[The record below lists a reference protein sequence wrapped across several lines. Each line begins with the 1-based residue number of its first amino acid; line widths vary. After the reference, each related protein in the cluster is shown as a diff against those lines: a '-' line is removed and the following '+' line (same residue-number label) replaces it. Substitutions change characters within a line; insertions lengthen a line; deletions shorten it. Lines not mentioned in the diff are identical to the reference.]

1 MIKIFYTPPGFGNI
15 TEFLFKEAISSA
27 GYGINNDY
35 SNILYLSPSPVNVK
49 EAQKTF
55 HNLQGGKCYI
65 PPETAT
71 ISQYCKRMYS
81 ASGDKRIID
90 AMLIP
95 LILSGISGKGIG
107 FSSAVG
113 ELISDLKLY
122 YPNLDIDS
130 LRIKFEGIFHEL
142 NIPESVSKVI
152 TDSLEIFGRYKQAGE
167 ENGFVD
173 SDDVI
178 NIVKP
183 DLGFPGLGPDRKYSL
198 LILDGFYDPTPAEKN
213 FLKSLIRCSDK
224 TFISVPYDNSFMALI
239 KGYMDFLKENFDVE
253 EICLNDTEKRRSGEA
268 EKQKPEEITASP
280 IHRIAGS
287 FVYYAYPGI
296 EEEVEG
302 IARNIKSLYVSGK
315 FKRLE
320 KIAIAFPDLNKY
332 SAMVERVFHRYG
344 IPCDISKRTPLG
356 KTGPFLDLL
365 SLLDSV
371 ADGYPRLKFSQFLS
385 SRYFGKIPG
394 SLKKWIPALSLQS
407 GIVSG
412 KDAWMD
418 FISYGSE
425 TVDISLMREK
435 ADIEKDM
442 KWIFEKLR
450 PLDDVK
456 KGAGLGT
463 YADLL
468 RRLLDDFG
476 FMSLSLEQSMAD
488 IRRTAGEALENISF
502 LGMLHPHPVSLHE
515 FINALSHIFNASYAD
530 SEGAGVRVMEISEIS
545 GLASEYVYAGGLTDG
560 DMPQRPGMDY
570 ILPDSV
576 KKRLGFLDLERYI
589 DKQRFDFYRLL
600 RSSANLHLSYPL
612 MDADDMFLPSSF
624 LYSGEEVRERVPG
637 IFSKEEYLVMEGG
650 ISFSGHIIEVSAV
663 NGRAS
668 AFLRVTDIDA
678 YRMCPRRFFIER
690 ILKLKPMSVKEY
702 ELEAATIGTII
713 HKIMERIIKEPF
725 KGIED
730 LRDRAESVIDESMK
744 DKRIDA
750 YWKKIVKDTFME
762 ILPDIYEMEIEI
774 RKDGY
779 VSTEVERTMVGEP
792 IKGIKL
798 KGKIDRFDKIGDS
811 VQIIDYKTGG
821 ASLNC
826 RQVLEGNEN
835 LQLFLY
841 AAMMKHQGYDVNR
854 VGIYSLKDIDI
865 KWCPPSKRGKGQE
878 VIDDYIIAAL
888 KFLEDAAAGIRKGDF
903 KAKPLNDYICWNC
916 HEYAFCPYIQQ

>member
-1 MIKIFYTPPGFGNI
+1 MNKIFYTPQGFGNI
-15 TEFLFKEAISSA
+15 TGFLFKEAISDA
-27 GYGINNDY
+27 GYGISNDY

-71 ISQYCKRMYS
+71 ISQYCKRLYS
-81 ASGDKRIID
+81 GSGDKRIID
-90 AMLIP
+90 GMLIP
-95 LILSGISGKGIG
+95 LILSAVSGKGIG

-113 ELISDLKLY
+113 EFISDLKLY
-122 YPNLDIDS
+122 YPDLDIDS

-167 ENGFVD
+167 GNGFVD
-173 SDDVI
+173 SDDVV
-178 NIVKP
+178 NTLNQV
-183 DLGFPGLGPDRKYSL
+183 LGFGEKYSV
-198 LILDGFYDPTPAEKN
+198 LILDGFYDPTTAEKN
-213 FLKSLIRCSDK
+213 FLKSLIQHSDK
-224 TFISVPYDNSFMALI
+224 VFISVPYDDSFTGLI
-239 KGYMDFLKENFDVE
+239 TEYTGFLKENFDVE
-253 EICLNDTEKRRSGEA
+253 EIYLKEGQDEK
-268 EKQKPEEITASP
+268 IP
-280 IHRIAGS
+280 IAS
-287 FVYYAYPGI
+287 FVYYSYPGV

-302 IARNIKSLYVSGK
+302 IARSIKSLYVSGK

-320 KIAIAFPDLNKY
+320 NVAVAFPDLNKY
-332 SAMVERVFHRYG
+332 SGMVERVFHRYG

-371 ADGYPRLKFSQFLS
+371 ADGYPRLKFSQFLA
-385 SRYFGKIPG
+385 SRYFGKIPD
-394 SLKKWIPALSLQS
+394 SLKKWMPALSLQS

-412 KDAWMD
+412 KGAWMD
-418 FISYGSE
+418 FIGYGSE
-425 TVDISLMREK
+425 TVDISRMRERP
-435 ADIEKDM
+435 DMEKDM

-463 YADLL
+463 YSGLI

-476 FMSLSLEQSMAD
+476 FMSLSPDQSPAD
-488 IRRTAGEALENISF
+488 IRRTTGESLERLSF
-502 LGMLHPHPVSLHE
+502 LGALHPHPVALSE
-515 FINALSHIFNASYAD
+515 FINMLSHILNVSYAD

-545 GLASEYVYAGGLTDG
+545 GLNAEYVYAGGLTDG
-560 DMPQRPGMDY
+560 DMPRRPGMDY
-570 ILPDSV
+570 ILPDSL
-576 KKRLGFLDLERYI
+576 KKRLGFSYLQRYI
-589 DKQRFDFYRLL
+589 DRQRFDFYRLL

-612 MDADDMFLPSSF
+612 MDGDDMFLPSSF
-624 LYSGEEVRERVPG
+624 LYSGEEIKERIPG
-637 IFSKEEYLVMEGG
+637 IFSKEEYLVREGG
-650 ISFSGHIIEVSAV
+650 ISFSGHITEISAV
-663 NGRAS
+663 SGRTP

-678 YRMCPRRFFIER
+678 YRMCPRKFFIER
-690 ILKLKPMSVKEY
+690 ILSLKPMSVKEY
-702 ELEAATIGTII
+702 ELEAATIGTVI

-730 LRDRAESVIDESMK
+730 LRNRAESVIDESMK
-744 DKRIDA
+744 DKRIDD

-762 ILPDIYEMEIEI
+762 ILPDIYDLEVEI

-779 VSTEVERTMVGEP
+779 ASTEVERTLTGEP

-798 KGKIDRFDKIGDS
+798 KGKIDRFDKIGDA

-826 RQVLEGNEN
+826 RQALEGNEN

-841 AAMMKHQGYDVNR
+841 AAMMKHQGYNVNR
-854 VGIYSLKDIDI
+854 VGIYSLKDINI
-865 KWCPPSKRGKGQE
+865 KWCPSSKRGKGQE
-878 VIDDYIIAAL
+878 GIDDYIIAAL
-888 KFLEDAAAGIRKGDF
+888 RFLEDAAAGISKGDF
-903 KAKPLNDYICWNC
+903 KAKPLNDYICRNC

>member
-15 TEFLFKEAISSA
+15 TEFLFKEAVTAA

-49 EAQKTF
+49 GAQKTF

-81 ASGDKRIID
+81 ASGDKRLID
-90 AMLIP
+90 GMLIP
-95 LILSGISGKGIG
+95 LILSSISGKGIG
-107 FSSAVG
+107 FSSAVCG
-113 ELISDLKLY
+113 LISDLKLY
-122 YPNLDIDS
+122 YPDLDTDS
-130 LRIKFEGIFHEL
+130 LKIKFEGIFHEL
-142 NIPESVSKVI
+142 NIPESLSRVI
-152 TDSLEIFGRYKQAGE
+152 TDSLEISGRYKLTGE

-178 NIVKP
+178 NMVE
-183 DLGFPGLGPDRKYSL
+183 PGGKYSL

-213 FLKSLIRCSDK
+213 FLKSIVRCSDK
-224 TFISVPYDNSFMALI
+224 TIISVPYDNSFTALI
-239 KGYMDFLKENFDVE
+239 KGYMDFLKGNFDVE
-253 EICLNDTEKRRSGEA
+253 EIYLKERQEAIGNRQKGEI
-268 EKQKPEEITASP
+268 PITYSPSP
-280 IHRIAGS
+280 IAS

-320 KIAIAFPDLNKY
+320 NVVVAFPDLNKY

-344 IPCDISKRTPLG
+344 IPCDISRRTPLG

-371 ADGYPRLKFSQFLS
+371 ADGYPRLEFSQFLS
-385 SRYFGKIPG
+385 SRYFGKIPDN
-394 SLKKWIPALSLQS
+394 LKKWIPALSLQS

-412 KDAWMD
+412 KDAWMN

-425 TVDISLMREK
+425 TVDISLMKER

-442 KWIFEKLR
+442 RWIFERLK

-456 KGAGLGT
+456 SGAGLGT

-476 FMSLSLEQSMAD
+476 FMSFSPDQSMAD
-488 IRRTAGEALENISF
+488 IRRTTGETLEKLSF
-502 LGMLHPHPVSLHE
+502 LGMMHPHPISLHE
-515 FINALSHIFNASYAD
+515 FINALSHILNASYAD
-530 SEGAGVRVMEISEIS
+530 PEGTGVRIMEISEIS

-560 DMPQRPGMDY
+560 DMPQRPEMDY
-570 ILPDSV
+570 LLPDSV
-576 KKRLGFLDLERYI
+576 KKRLGFFDLEKYI
-589 DKQRFDFYRLL
+589 DTQRFDFYRLL
-600 RSSANLHLSYPL
+600 RSSTNLHLSYPL

-624 LYSGEEVRERVPG
+624 LYSGEEVRERIPG

-650 ISFSGHIIEVSAV
+650 ISFSGHITEISAAG
-663 NGRAS
+663 GRAS
-668 AFLRVTDIDA
+668 AFMRVTDIDA

-690 ILKLKPMSVKEY
+690 ILNLKPMSVKEY
-702 ELEAATIGTII
+702 ELEAATIGIVI
-713 HKIMERIIKEPF
+713 HKIMEKIIKEPF

-744 DKRIDA
+744 DKRIDV

-792 IKGIKL
+792 IKDIKL

-841 AAMMKHQGYDVNR
+841 AAMMKHQGYDVSR